1 MSGDPP
7 PPPSDEA
14 ADLSLARLQVL
25 LPPPSPTLPIKVL
38 LPPPLGAH
46 APPPPRFSLLV
57 ARLQTVADQLE
68 RLRTARGARRD
79 DLLRSLET
87 MWDRT
92 QAAEAER
99 AAVRSA
105 AAEGDGHG
113 LALRRGLAPP
123 TFAMLDEAMRAQ
135 RAQLQRLVESTLATL
150 EPIWDEL
157 AIPKQV
163 LLTPFLLPSH
173 DPPHTTRLRPR
184 AHSRACVYA
193 FSCPPR
199 ASTFPARQLSASPK
213 QVRDTFRV
221 RDGDGRDEDMLARL
235 EVELGQ
241 LTRTVELLGPSAS
254 SERPPVPS
262 WRERP
267 WLPRLAAP
275 RPSCHPCHAPV
286 LAREAAAGR
295 QRLTSLRPRA

>member
-1 MSGDPP
+1 M
-7 PPPSDEA
+7 
-14 ADLSLARLQVL
+14 
-25 LPPPSPTLPIKVL
+25 L

-46 APPPPRFSLLV
+46 APSPPRFSLLV

-163 LLTPFLLPSH
+163 LLTPFFLPSH